1 MAADPPPPAGDRR
14 TVRRRVVALGAALGG
29 ALFLPAAAPLT
40 TRDDRAAP
48 PPTPF
53 LTVRKGSTVVLK
65 DTTRLESLTVEAG
78 GILAAPAGKVLTLT
92 VDGTE
97 TGAVLTPTEA
107 VRIAPGTYRGEVVV
121 TVCDAHPVRFKGLVF
136 PLRHALYVG
145 ARGPEDGRSVTAA
158 RSGGRVG
165 TSAAEGL
172 TVVSTGE
179 AFNGVYVADGAYL
192 LRDARIE
199 LTGNGRSDFV
209 GYGAALTASG
219 PRTRLVADGARVD
232 CRGVMRTTVVALGG
246 ATVVVKNSRLHAAN
260 GVLPD
265 EYVPNVNPRYMRTA
279 PWVLGLSGNVR
290 ATNLSGK
297 DTTTVYLSSTLSSE
311 SWGVLSSETSGDG
324 FPFGPMSG
332 DGSSADVTG
341 DKCRLAAVNSR
352 ITVAGDGYGSYVVD
366 NVTQHFLGCEF
377 DVTGYVGIIRS
388 GALHYGD
395 STPQA
400 VRRLDTE
407 WGLGLSERD
416 LEALTP
422 RAGALRSH
430 RFGLMWHGPG
440 SVRIDGG
447 TVFRTTDT
455 MFLVKGQPARLD
467 VDGSDG
473 ARLLPGNGVLLQLM
487 DDDDPCPTHADGW
500 GVAEGVYHE
509 PTPAPQRMT
518 DFDTTVAHP
527 MDAMAEFTDIDLTGD
542 VFNGFRGGIGP
553 THGLNLCLNL
563 TRCRLTGTVSA
574 TTVKHRV
581 SSIDITRYREL
592 GVVTN
597 TPSPVVN
604 NGVIITLGPGS
615 HWIPTGTCHLS
626 ALRLDRGARL
636 SAPGG
641 RSLEMTV
648 DGRTVRPEPG
658 EGWSGTIVIRVR

>member
-1 MAADPPPPAGDRR
+1 MAVDPPPPATARR
-14 TVRRRVVALGAALGG
+14 PVRRRVLGLGAALGG

-48 PPTPF
+48 PPEPS
-53 LTVRKGSTVVLK
+53 LTVRKGRTVVLK
-65 DTTRLESLTVEAG
+65 RTTRLSTLTVEPG
-78 GILAAPAGKVLTLT
+78 GTLAAPAGKALTLT

-97 TGAVLTPTEA
+97 TGAALTHAET
-107 VRIAPGTYRGEVVV
+107 VRISPGTYRGDVVV
-121 TVCDAHPVRFKGLVF
+121 TVCDPHTVHFKGLVF
-136 PLRHALYVG
+136 ALRQALFVG
-145 ARGPEDGRSVTAA
+145 ARGPDDSRSVTAA

-165 TSAAEGL
+165 TSAADGL

-179 AFNGVYVADGAYL
+179 AFNGVYVADAAYL
-192 LRDARIE
+192 LRDPRIE

-219 PRTRLVADGARVD
+219 PRGRLVADGARID
-232 CRGVMRTTVVALGG
+232 CRGVMRTAVVALGG
-246 ATVVVKNSRLHAAN
+246 ATVVVKNSRLHTAN

-265 EYVPNVNPRYMRTA
+265 EYIPNVNPRYMRTA

-297 DTTTVYLSSTLSSE
+297 DTTTVYLASTLSSE
-311 SWGVLSSETSGDG
+311 SWGVLSSETSGDA

-332 DGSSADVTG
+332 DGSSADISG

-377 DVTGYVGIIRS
+377 DVTAYVGIIRS

-395 STPQA
+395 STSQA
-400 VRRLDTE
+400 VRRLDAE
-407 WGLGLSERD
+407 WNLGLSASD
-416 LEALTP
+416 LTDLTP
-422 RAGALRSH
+422 RACALRSH

-447 TVFRTTDT
+447 TVLRTTET
-455 MFLVKGQPARLD
+455 TFLVKGQPARLD

-500 GVAEGVYHE
+500 GVAEGVFHE
-509 PTPAPQRMT
+509 PTPAPQRMP

-527 MDAMAEFTDIDLTGD
+527 MDAMAEFADMDLTGD
-542 VFNGFRGGIGP
+542 VFNGFRGGTGP
-553 THGLNLCLNL
+553 AHGLNLSLNL
-563 TRCRLTGTVSA
+563 TRCRLTGAVSA

-581 SSIDITRYREL
+581 STIGISRYREL

-597 TPSPVVN
+597 TPSAVVN
-604 NGVIITLGPGS
+604 NGVILTLGPGS
-615 HWIPTGTCHLS
+615 HWIPTGTCYLS
-626 ALRLDRGARL
+626 ALRLDRGARVT
-636 SAPGG
+636 APRG
-641 RSLEMTV
+641 RDLEMTV

-658 EGWSGTIVIRVR
+658 DSWSGAIVIRVV